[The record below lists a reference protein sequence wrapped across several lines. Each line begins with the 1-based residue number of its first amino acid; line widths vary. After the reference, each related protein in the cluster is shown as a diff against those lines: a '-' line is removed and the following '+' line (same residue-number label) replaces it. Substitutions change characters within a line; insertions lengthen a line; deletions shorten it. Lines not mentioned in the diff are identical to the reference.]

1 MPTVLITGANR
12 GLGLEFV
19 RQYADNNWKVIAT
32 CRDPESAKDLYDI
45 QGDKEILPLD
55 VTNFEAIEQT
65 SELLRSEKIDVLLN
79 NAGVYDPDKNGLGKT
94 NFDDWTKMLRIN
106 TIAPLKIVESF
117 ISQVVSSKRKVI
129 VSISSLLGSLSAND
143 TGGQYAYRSS
153 KSALNSV
160 NKSLSIDLAR
170 KGIISIVISPG
181 WARTDMGGPNAAVDP
196 IDSVS
201 GIRRVINN
209 LKPEDSGK
217 FFNYDG
223 SNIDW

>member
-117 ISQVVSSKRKVI
+117 ISQVVSSRRKVI

>member
-55 VTNFEAIEQT
+55 VTDFEAIEQT

-79 NAGVYDPDKNGLGKT
+79 NAGVYDADKNGLGKT

>member
-32 CRDPESAKDLYDI
+32 CRDPETAKDLYDI

-55 VTNFEAIEQT
+55 VTDFEAIEQT

-79 NAGVYDPDKNGLGKT
+79 NAGVYDSDKNGLGKT

>member
-55 VTNFEAIEQT
+55 VTDFEAIEQT

-79 NAGVYDPDKNGLGKT
+79 NAGVYDSDKNGLGKT

-217 FFNYDG
+217 FFNSNG

>member
-79 NAGVYDPDKNGLGKT
+79 NAGVYDSDKNGLGKT

>member
-55 VTNFEAIEQT
+55 VTDFKAIEQT

-117 ISQVVSSKRKVI
+117 ISQVASSKRKVI

>member
-55 VTNFEAIEQT
+55 VTDFEAIEQT

-79 NAGVYDPDKNGLGKT
+79 NAGVYDSDKNGLGKT

>member
-55 VTNFEAIEQT
+55 VTDFKAIEQT

-79 NAGVYDPDKNGLGKT
+79 NAGVYDSDKNGLGKT

>member
-55 VTNFEAIEQT
+55 VTDFKAIEQT

-79 NAGVYDPDKNGLGKT
+79 NAGVYDSDKNGLGKT

-223 SNIDW
+223 SKIDW